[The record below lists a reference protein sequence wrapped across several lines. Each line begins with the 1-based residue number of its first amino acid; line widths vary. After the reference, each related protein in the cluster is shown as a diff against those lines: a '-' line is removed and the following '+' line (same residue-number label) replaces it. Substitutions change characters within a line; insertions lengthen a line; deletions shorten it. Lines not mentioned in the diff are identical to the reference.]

1 MMNRKGLFKIS
12 SLIFRLSSLK
22 QFTLIELLVVIA
34 IIAILAGMLLP
45 ALGSVKKTS
54 QAASCG
60 SNLKSIGTFIQLYA
74 DSNDDW
80 TMYSGLA
87 AKANYWTLCFEQVVD
102 KAATTCEAAKNGTGD
117 EYLTIYTKA
126 QNGQR
131 IATNYVFNAQS
142 YGRKMSSL
150 QKSASAQSMLA
161 DGAQCLLKNADSGYV
176 VQYWQ
181 NFGLSMFDGARF
193 RWRTLPLEY
202 DLGRSQEGTGQP
214 ALAGRPRGSPGYVRS
229 LRRIRNMGSQ
239 QFCSLERRK

>member
-1 MMNRKGLFKIS
+1 MSRKN
-12 SLIFRLSSLK
+12 
-22 QFTLIELLVVIA
+22 FTLIELLVVIA

-45 ALGSVKKTS
+45 ALGSVKKTAQS
-54 QAASCG
+54 TSCG
-60 SNLKSIGTFIQLYA
+60 SNLKGIGTFIQLYA

-80 TMYSGLA
+80 TMYSGHA

-117 EYLTIYTKA
+117 EYLTLYTKA

-161 DGAQCLLKNADSGYV
+161 DGVQCLLKNANSGYV

-193 RWRTLPLEY
+193 RWNTIWGVHRRGQANLLWLDGHVEARDTYGLYTEY
-202 DLGRSQEGTGQP
+202 ETWDLNNF
-214 ALAGRPRGSPGYVRS
+214 ALWKGGK
-229 LRRIRNMGSQ
+229 
-239 QFCSLERRK
+239 RRKDKDNDVREFY